1 MVVAC
6 RASVNGEP
14 LALVEPQ
21 AWRYPESAVLPE
33 PDPSTGGDR
42 ALSLIV
48 WLVAFAVLFGAF
60 VLAAG
65 SSRERRSHFW
75 IRVVSMPLVPALV
88 IAGFVGVGE
97 IGLLPDWAVRTTL
110 MLLVFFI
117 IPAMM
122 FVPAL
127 LYRRPGSSPDAR
139 DDDDDDD
146 RGGGPGPEP
155 PPARPTVPR
164 GGVPLPDAE
173 PSRRRVRD
181 HNRVVFGGPRLRRPA
196 REPERLP
203 TPSRR

>member
-1 MVVAC
+1 
-6 RASVNGEP
+6 
-14 LALVEPQ
+14 
-21 AWRYPESAVLPE
+21 VLPE

-65 SSRERRSHFW
+65 SVGERRSHFW
-75 IRVVSMPLVPALV
+75 VRVMSLPLVPAVV
-88 IAGFVGVGE
+88 IAGFVGIGE

-117 IPAMM
+117 FPALM

-127 LYRRPGSSPDAR
+127 LYRRPGAGPDAS
-139 DDDDDDD
+139 DDDG
-146 RGGGPGPEP
+146 GGGPGPDP
-155 PPARPTVPR
+155 PPARPTSPR
-164 GGVPLPDAE
+164 GGIPLPDSE

-181 HNRVVFGGPRLRRPA
+181 EHRIVFADPPPRRPA
-196 REPERLP
+196 REPRRPP
-203 TPSRR
+203 TPAHH

>member
-1 MVVAC
+1 M
-6 RASVNGEP
+6 
-14 LALVEPQ
+14 
-21 AWRYPESAVLPE
+21 LPE
-33 PDPSTGGDR
+33 PGPSTGGDR

-48 WLVAFAVLFGAF
+48 WLAAFAVLFGAL

-65 SSRERRSHFW
+65 SRRERRSHFW
-75 IRVVSMPLVPALV
+75 IRVASLPLVPALV

-97 IGLLPDWAVRTTL
+97 IGLLPDRVVRTTL

-117 IPAMM
+117 IPSVV

-127 LYRRPGSSPDAR
+127 LYHRPGSSPPDAP
-139 DDDDDDD
+139 DDDG
-146 RGGGPGPEP
+146 GGGPGPEP
-155 PPARPTVPR
+155 PPARPTAPR

-196 REPERLP
+196 REPQRPP
-203 TPSRR
+203 TPSRS